1 MRMFSFGGML
11 PSFLY
16 NFGGNHAF
24 EELITREDVTL
35 EEVLDYEGLVEEVRS
50 HNSSFENL

>member
-1 MRMFSFGGML
+1 MFSFGGAF

-16 NFGGNHAF
+16 NFGGNHVF
-24 EELITREDVTL
+24 EDLIGREDVTL
-35 EEVLDYEGLVEEVRS
+35 EEVLDHDGLTEEVRS

>member
-1 MRMFSFGGML
+1 MRMFSFGGVF
-11 PSFLY
+11 PSFMY

-24 EELITREDVTL
+24 EELVTRQDVTL
-35 EEVLDYEGLVEEVRS
+35 EEVLDYESLIEEVRS